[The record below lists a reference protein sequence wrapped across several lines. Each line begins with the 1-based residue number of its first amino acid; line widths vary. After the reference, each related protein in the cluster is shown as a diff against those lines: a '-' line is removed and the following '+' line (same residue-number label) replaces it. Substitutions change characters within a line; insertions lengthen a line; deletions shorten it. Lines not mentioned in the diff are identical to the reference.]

1 MGNPFLVNWFISV
14 HMWVI
19 SQMSSI
25 TFPQFS
31 DGMGCNVIL
40 YLSSKTF
47 VSLGALVLVI
57 HLIKIC
63 YDLISVSLPH
73 IFCYSVVTRL
83 SVYIRIL
90 IGCILMM

>member
-1 MGNPFLVNWFISV
+1 
-14 HMWVI
+14 
-19 SQMSSI
+19 
-25 TFPQFS
+25 
-31 DGMGCNVIL
+31 MGCNVIL

-47 VSLGALVLVI
+47 VSLGAPVLVI

-83 SVYIRIL
+83 YSYSDWLYFNDVGGVHKGY
-90 IGCILMM
+90 